1 MSSLF
6 SIDWSRL
13 RRMRLTMLLAMLGL
27 IIIGVAFVH
36 SASCLRESAL
46 LRDQYLRHAGMA
58 AAGLLC
64 YVVLAYVDYHALL
77 RWSWVFYALG
87 IMLLVLVLLMGTS
100 QMGARRWVFGI
111 QPSEIAKL
119 ATILVVAQFL
129 GRRGSSRGVWVY
141 LAALGLMLLPM
152 SLIVRQPDLGSALVF
167 APIVLAMIFAANVAP
182 RTYWAV
188 LAAAVLTVGLVLAA
202 VVAAEDERLAP
213 ATRERLRHATHLT
226 DYQCKRITMF
236 LYPERDPYGDGWNRR
251 QSEIAVGSGGAW
263 GKGYLKG
270 DQNVLGYLPAKVSSN
285 DFIFSVL
292 AEETGFAGSMTVLL
306 LFAGVILPAFAVA
319 VGCRDGVGRLVC
331 VGVATLIFCHMFV
344 NMGMTVG
351 LLPVT
356 GVPLPFISYGRTFML
371 TIMVGLGLVQS
382 VAVHA
387 HRTALRF

>member
-1 MSSLF
+1 MISLSSLEL
-6 SIDWSRL
+6 SRL
-13 RRMRLTMLLAMLGL
+13 RQIRPMMLFAMIGL
-27 IIIGVAFVH
+27 ICIGVAFVH
-36 SASCLRESAL
+36 SASSLRESAL
-46 LRDQYLRHAGMA
+46 LRDQYLRHAGIA
-58 AAGLLC
+58 AVGLLC
-64 YVVLAYVDYHALL
+64 YLVLAYFDYHVLL
-77 RWSWVFYALG
+77 RWSWVFYVFSIG
-87 IMLLVLVLLMGTS
+87 LLVLVLLVGTY
-100 QMGARRWVFGI
+100 QMGARRWIFGI
-111 QPSEIAKL
+111 QPAEVAKL
-119 ATILVVAQFL
+119 ATILAVAYLL
-129 GRRGSSRGVWVY
+129 GRRGASRGVWSY
-141 LAALGLMLLPM
+141 LAALALMALPM
-152 SLIVRQPDLGSALVF
+152 ALIVKQPDLGSALVF
-167 APIVLAMIFAANVAP
+167 VPTVLAMVFAANVAP
-182 RTYWAV
+182 RTFWSVLALAV
-188 LAAAVLTVGLVLAA
+188 LVVGLAVAA
-202 VVAAEDERLAP
+202 VVASEDERLTP
-213 ATRERLRHATHLT
+213 AMREKLQHVTGLN
-226 DYQCKRITMF
+226 DYQRKRVTMF

-251 QSEIAVGSGGAW
+251 QSEIAVGSGGIW

-319 VGCRDGVGRLVC
+319 FRCRDGVGRLVC
-331 VGVATLIFCHMFV
+331 VGMATMIFCHMFI

>member
-1 MSSLF
+1 
-6 SIDWSRL
+6 
-13 RRMRLTMLLAMLGL
+13 MLIAMVGL
-27 IIIGVAFVH
+27 ILIGVASIF
-36 SASCLRESAL
+36 SASWLRESAV
-46 LRDQYLRHAGMA
+46 LRGQYLRHAAMA
-58 AAGLLC
+58 AVGLLC
-64 YVVLAYVDYHALL
+64 YMVLAYSDYRVVL
-77 RWSWVFYALG
+77 RWSWVFYAVS
-87 IMLLVLVLLMGTS
+87 IVLLVLVLCIGRV
-100 QMGARRWVFGI
+100 QMGAQRWVFGI
-111 QPSEIAKL
+111 QPSEVAKL
-119 ATILVVAQFL
+119 ATILVISHYL
-129 GRRGSSRGVWVY
+129 GRRETPRGVWAY
-141 LAALGLMLLPM
+141 LAAMALMLLPM
-152 SLIVRQPDLGSALVF
+152 ALIVRQPDLGSALVF
-167 APIVLAMIFAANVAP
+167 VPTVLAVVFAANVAS
-182 RTYWAV
+182 RTFWIM
-188 LAAAVLTVGLVLAA
+188 LAATVLVVGLVVAA
-202 VVAAEDERLAP
+202 VVASEDERLSP
-213 ATRERLRHATHLT
+213 ATRERLQHATHLT
-226 DYQCKRITMF
+226 DYQRKRVTMF
-236 LYPERDPYGDGWNRR
+236 LYPDRDPYGDGWNRR
-251 QSEIAVGSGGAW
+251 QSEIAVGSGGTW

-306 LFAGVILPAFAVA
+306 LFAGVIFSAFAVA